1 MDCLNK
7 LSFRWEPEILQNI
20 RDSVIKIGNE
30 NLEELNEMLFMLPL
44 KENRRK
50 KQNE

>member
-1 MDCLNK
+1 MAWVVK

-30 NLEELNEMLFMLPL
+30 NPEKLGDMVFMPPL
-44 KENRRK
+44 KENRRR

>member
-7 LSFRWEPEILQNI
+7 PSFRWEPEILQNI

-30 NLEELNEMLFMLPL
+30 NPEELNEMLFMLPS
-44 KENRRK
+44 KRK
-50 KQNE
+50 PEKKTK